1 MDYEEKLDRA
11 YENME
16 QNTLNS
22 NTRFNPPNPQYE
34 IDGNFTI
41 YRNLNQTA
49 KYINRD
55 VEELFTF
62 IKKELGTN
70 GSYDEKRGRF
80 KGDFDSDDL
89 QEVLDEFI
97 EKFVTCSQCGS
108 PDTKYQIQAGVSVI
122 KCTACGATQPKPE

>member
-1 MDYEEKLDRA
+1 MNYEQRLDRA

-16 QNTLNS
+16 RNLTEINK
-22 NTRFNPPNPQYE
+22 RFNPPNPQYE

-70 GSYDEKRGRF
+70 GSYDETRGRF
-80 KGDFDSDDL
+80 KGNFDSENL
-89 QEVLDEFI
+89 QNVLDDFI

-108 PDTKYQIQAGVSVI
+108 PDTKYQIQSGISII
-122 KCTACGATQPKPE
+122 KCTACGATNPRPQ